1 MIDPGDAGGHV
12 TSGQSFDDYVAS
24 VLTEPTPAPAAYV
37 GERIAELFPGSAV
50 LIYGSGIS
58 VSADEDPTAI
68 MFDYYLIAPS
78 YRRAFPGSLER
89 LAAQALPPN
98 VYYFETPSPM
108 GVLRAK
114 YAVLSVDHFDRLVS
128 SKTFHSYFWA
138 RFAQPSRI
146 VTAPPEMER
155 RILDGV
161 KTAARTFLA
170 NARGLAAA
178 NADWRAIWLAGMN
191 ASYRAELRAE
201 SGGRAEKLVA
211 TYGQWPRRLAD
222 FALANAGADASATF
236 PSKTSA
242 FAWRVRAVQGGF
254 LSVARL
260 LKATATFD
268 GGIDYIAWK
277 IQRHTGIDVQV
288 KPWER
293 RLPLIAAPVV
303 ALRYYRMRAAQ
314 R

>member
-1 MIDPGDAGGHV
+1 MIDPGETGGVV
-12 TSGQSFDDYVAS
+12 TSERSFDDYVAS
-24 VLTEPTPAPAAYV
+24 VLTGQISAPAAFV

-58 VSADEDPTAI
+58 VSADEDPTAV
-68 MFDYYLIAPS
+68 MFDYYVIAPS
-78 YRRAFPGSLER
+78 YQRAFPGRIER
-89 LAAQALPPN
+89 WAAQALPPN

-114 YAVLSVDHFDRLVS
+114 YAVLSADHFEKLVS
-128 SKTFHSYFWA
+128 RKTFHSYFWA

-146 VTAPPEMER
+146 VSAPSEMQR
-155 RILDGV
+155 RILNGV
-161 KTAARTFLA
+161 KTAARTFLS
-170 NARGLAAA
+170 NARGLAAGE
-178 NADWRAIWLAGMN
+178 ADWRAIWLAGMN

-201 SGGRAEKLVA
+201 SGGRAEKLVES
-211 TYGQWPRRLAD
+211 YGRWPQRLAEY
-222 FALANAGADASATF
+222 ALADAGAEPPSRASG
-236 PSKTSA
+236 
-242 FAWRVRAVQGGF
+242 FAWRLRAIQGGF

-260 LKATATFD
+260 LKATATFH

-277 IQRHTGIDVQV
+277 IQRHTGIDLQV

-303 ALRYYRMRAAQ
+303 ALRYYRMRGA
-314 R
+314 RR